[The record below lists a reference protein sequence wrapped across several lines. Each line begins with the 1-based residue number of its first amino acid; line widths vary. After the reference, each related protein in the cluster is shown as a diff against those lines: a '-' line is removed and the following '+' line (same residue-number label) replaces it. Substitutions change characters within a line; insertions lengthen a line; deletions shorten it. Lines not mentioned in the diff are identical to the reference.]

1 MHSPV
6 SCCCRFTSVGIW
18 IYDPTDT
25 VFGPDKDIPKPRY
38 RLYLLPNIPG
48 ERQTLDHILIRFDS
62 CPHKKRSFTVYKVE
76 LMILSYLLPLL
87 SSWLLRSLPGCPI
100 SLLQHL
106 RSFDTPAS
114 LPHHM
119 WDISFHSLRDFSS
132 QTSLAFQG
140 TLSSS
145 SL

>member
-6 SCCCRFTSVGIW
+6 SCCSRFPSVGIW
-18 IYDPTDT
+18 VYNPTDT
-25 VFGPDKDIPKPRY
+25 VFRPDQDIPKPRY
-38 RLYLLPNIPG
+38 RLYLLTNIP
-48 ERQTLDHILIRFDS
+48 RKRKTFDHILIRFDS
-62 CPHKKRSFTVYKVE
+62 RAHKKRSFTVYKVE
-76 LMILSYLLPLL
+76 LMISYLLPLL

-132 QTSLAFQG
+132 RTSLAFQG